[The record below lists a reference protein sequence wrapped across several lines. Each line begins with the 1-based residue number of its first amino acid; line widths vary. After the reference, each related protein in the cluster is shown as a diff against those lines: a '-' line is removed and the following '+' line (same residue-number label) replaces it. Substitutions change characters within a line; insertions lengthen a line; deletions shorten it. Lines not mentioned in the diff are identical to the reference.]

1 MRTTA
6 AVCRWIVGLL
16 FVLAAGLKAL
26 SAMDF
31 AVQVS
36 YYGIVRTP
44 WVVLTVAVAVI
55 GFEAGLGGALLLW
68 RGWWGWL
75 LGVVAVVTVVFT
87 GLILYAWIYR
97 NLQDCGCFGKYLK
110 MTPGWSV
117 LKNAVVLGLIAL
129 AWWGEGARKA
139 GAAVSSAGLS
149 RSSGAEN
156 ASAIPPSTR
165 SSGIPCTHTCLLRP
179 ALIAAISFVMMA
191 GAGLSAMLDDAGSGR
206 IKRHATPPGQAVAAS
221 TTPAVSTPEAAATS
235 QTLRAAAL
243 SPKPTAT
250 TGPRTAAPPPKPSTA
265 GPQIGADKFSGYV
278 FEWKGKRYDLTR
290 GLYIVVMI
298 SDSCEGCAEIVRSLN
313 ALTGN
318 KDLPPIVAFVLGE
331 KETLERFRENYGP
344 AFPTNLMT
352 PLDFLDR
359 IGEAPPRFILVRDGK
374 QLRYWDTKRPPDEIA
389 LLEAVLTASE
399 FLGLPGLEF

>member
-1 MRTTA
+1 MRSTA

-36 YYGIVRTP
+36 YYGVVRTP

-55 GFEAGLGGALLLW
+55 GFEAGLGAGLLLW
-68 RGWWGWL
+68 RGRRGRL
-75 LGVVAVVTVVFT
+75 LGVAAVVTVVFT
-87 GLILYAWIYR
+87 GLIIYAWIWR

-117 LKNAVVLGLIAL
+117 FKNAVVLGLIAL

-139 GAAVSSAGLS
+139 GGTVSSGGFV
-149 RSSGAEN
+149 RS
-156 ASAIPPSTR
+156 
-165 SSGIPCTHTCLLRP
+165 

-191 GAGLSAMLDDAGSGR
+191 GAGVSAMRDDAGSGR
-206 IKRHATPPGQAVAAS
+206 IKRQATPTSQAVARS
-221 TTPAVSTPEAAATS
+221 TAPAISPSEAAATS
-235 QTLRAAAL
+235 QTSRAV
-243 SPKPTAT
+243 
-250 TGPRTAAPPPKPSTA
+250 APPPKPATTA
-265 GPQIGADKFSGYV
+265 GPQTGMDKFSGYV

-313 ALTGN
+313 TLTGN

-331 KETLERFRENYGP
+331 KETIERFRRNYSP
-344 AFPTNLMT
+344 AFPTNLMA

-374 QLRYWDTKRPPDEIA
+374 QLHYWDTKKAPDEVTLI
-389 LLEAVLTASE
+389 EAVLTAS
-399 FLGLPGLEF
+399 

>member
-1 MRTTA
+1 MRTLAT
-6 AVCRWIVGLL
+6 VSRWIVGLL

-55 GFEAGLGGALLLW
+55 GFEAGLGAGLLL
-68 RGWWGWL
+68 RSGREGRL
-75 LGVVAVVTVVFT
+75 LGVVAGVTVVFT
-87 GLILYAWIYR
+87 GLIIYAWIWR

-117 LKNAVVLGLIAL
+117 FKNAVVLGLIAL
-129 AWWGEGARKA
+129 AWWGERARNA
-139 GAAVSSAGLS
+139 GAPV
-149 RSSGAEN
+149 RSGGFV
-156 ASAIPPSTR
+156 R
-165 SSGIPCTHTCLLRP
+165 S
-179 ALIAAISFVMMA
+179 ALIAAISLVMMA

-206 IKRHATPPGQAVAAS
+206 IKRHVTPPGPATAAS
-221 TTPAVSTPEAAATS
+221 ATRAISTSEGAATSQEGTATS
-235 QTLRAAAL
+235 QTLRAATPA
-243 SPKPTAT
+243 PKPA
-250 TGPRTAAPPPKPSTA
+250 TA
-265 GPQIGADKFSGYV
+265 GPQAGADKFSGYV
-278 FEWKGKRYDLTR
+278 FEWKNKRYDLTR

-313 ALTGN
+313 ALTEN

-331 KETLERFRENYGP
+331 KETLERFRENYSP
-344 AFPTNLMT
+344 AFPTNLMA

-359 IGEAPPRFILVRDGK
+359 IGEAPPRFILVKDGK
-374 QLRYWDTKRPPDEIA
+374 QLQYWDTKRPPDEIT
-389 LLEAVLTASE
+389 LLEAVLTAS
-399 FLGLPGLEF
+399 